1 MKWLYKIREFLAT
14 ALLVFVLDMAFGAV
28 TYFLVKGVTTLFDS
42 QSGGDSMSLADLLIG
57 NGSEALLATTVIY
70 VIRTFDKRLRPKW
83 LVYVLLAVMVFV
95 AEQVIFES
103 IYAQDFWRSLWT
115 IHPLTLIFG
124 SNIMAASCLT
134 YYFMQY
140 ERNRMQKITEQ
151 EYQLLQ
157 LKELK
162 TKAEL
167 EALQAKISP
176 HFLYNAL
183 NSIASLVHENPDKA
197 EQMVLL
203 LAKFF
208 RYSTNAKSQYLTS
221 LADEI
226 EMVKTYL
233 EVEKV
238 RFGERLEYSVWF
250 ENEELRNCLV
260 PQFLLQPL
268 AENAIKHGI
277 SKSMD
282 KGILGIEVLDKGQK
296 LTIVIFDNGV
306 PFPEQLITG
315 YGLRST
321 QDKLRLLMG
330 EDAKME
336 IINGRNPNRQA
347 TANQP
352 HKAVEITVRKQ
363 VSADFTQ
370 QPKTYPKPLAQP
382 S

>member
-1 MKWLYKIREFLAT
+1 MQNLSTSDLGMKWLYKIREFLAT
-14 ALLVFVLDMAFGAV
+14 ALLVLVLDMAFGAV
-28 TYFLVKGVTTLFDS
+28 TYFLVKGLTTLFDS
-42 QSGGDSMSLADLLIG
+42 QPGGDSISLANLLIG
-57 NGSEALLATTVIY
+57 NGSEALLATTIIY

-83 LVYVLLAVMVFV
+83 LVYFLLPLTVFV
-95 AEQVIFES
+95 AEQVVFES

-124 SNIMAASCLT
+124 SNVMVASCLT

-140 ERNRMQKITEQ
+140 ERTRMQKITEQ

-238 RFGERLEYSVWF
+238 RFGERLEYSIRF
-250 ENEELRNCLV
+250 ENEELKNCLV

-296 LTIVIFDNGV
+296 ITIVIFDNGV
-306 PFPEQLITG
+306 AFPEQLITG

-336 IINGRNPNRQA
+336 IINGRSSYLNGQA
-347 TANQP
+347 AANQP
-352 HKAVEITVRKQ
+352 HKAVEITLRKQ
-363 VSADFTQ
+363 
-370 QPKTYPKPLAQP
+370 KPD
-382 S
+382 